1 MADQVHAL
9 TELYFLFLQGE
20 AIKDESLARNKRI
33 AEEGYSPRHRD
44 PTLISIAGTPRE
56 AGFKSVLGTHP
67 APHNTKNTMCPCHRG
82 KDKPPPVPDLVSR
95 RLTNTLS
102 AFFFLIAWGW
112 GLGGGLSSWKFPFVF
127 LSDISGRGQHEWFI
141 IYPSRLTERPAQI
154 LWLKISLCSLIFLL
168 IFYNCIKDLQS
179 TVRKVHL
186 FKSCYTGS
194 KTSVKI
200 TL

>member
-33 AEEGYSPRHRD
+33 AEEGYSPRHRN
-44 PTLISIAGTPRE
+44 PTLISIAGTRRE

-82 KDKPPPVPDLVSR
+82 REDKPPPVLDLVSR

-102 AFFFLIAWGW
+102 AFFFNS
-112 GLGGGLSSWKFPFVF
+112 LGVGTGGVGLSS
-127 LSDISGRGQHEWFI
+127 
-141 IYPSRLTERPAQI
+141 
-154 LWLKISLCSLIFLL
+154 
-168 IFYNCIKDLQS
+168 
-179 TVRKVHL
+179 
-186 FKSCYTGS
+186 
-194 KTSVKI
+194 
-200 TL
+200 